1 MYTSKLRSIFAYLI
15 FNFIGDLENINQ
27 LIKNKI
33 IFMKHTYCKQL
44 EILSAIIKW
53 LFIYLLI
60 KPMVK

>member
-44 EILSAIIKW
+44 EILSAN
-53 LFIYLLI
+53 Y
-60 KPMVK
+60 

>member
-1 MYTSKLRSIFAYLI
+1 MYTSKLRSIVAYLI

-44 EILSAIIKW
+44 EILSAN
-53 LFIYLLI
+53 Y
-60 KPMVK
+60 